1 MSNHLEALFRA
12 KSNLKDVLLPTHLIH
27 SLPFSEEFDNHVYLK
42 PENLQKTGAFKI
54 RGAYNK
60 IMNLSDADRKKGI
73 ICSSAGNHAQG
84 VAYAAQV
91 LGVAATIVMPKTTPL
106 IKVEATKNFGA
117 QVILYGGVYDDAYT
131 EAKRLEK
138 EKNLVFVHPFDDM
151 DIIYGQGTIGLEII
165 DELIN
170 VDYILVPV
178 GGGGLISGI
187 ALAAKHL
194 KPSVKIIGVEP
205 IGAKAMKDSLD
216 QNKRVSLDKV
226 DTIADGVAVK
236 AVGEL
241 TYDLVKEYVDEIV
254 IVDDY
259 ELMDA
264 FLMLVEK
271 HKFVAENAGLLS
283 LAGLKK
289 LNVKGKNI
297 VSLLSGGNIDVV
309 TMSSLINKGL
319 ISRGRIYCFSVDL
332 PDTPGQLLE
341 ISQILND
348 NKANVVKL
356 DHNQFRTTNR
366 FHHVN
371 LQVTIETNGHEHLNL
386 ILDELDKKGFKV
398 EEVN

>member
-1 MSNHLEALFRA
+1 MSHLEKLYDAQEQ
-12 KSNLKDVLLPTHLIH
+12 LKEVILKTPLIY
-27 SLPFSEEFDNHVYLK
+27 SPGFSEEYHNQVYIK

-54 RGAYNK
+54 RGAFNK
-60 IMNLSDADRKKGI
+60 IAHLTEEEKSRGL

-84 VAYAAQV
+84 VAYAAKE
-91 LGVAATIVMPKTTPL
+91 LGVKATIVMPKTTPL
-106 IKVEATKNFGA
+106 IKVEATKKYGA
-117 QVILYGGVYDDAYT
+117 EVVLHGDVYDDAYT

-138 EKNLVFVHPFDDM
+138 KHDYVFVHPFDDL

-165 DELIN
+165 EELKD
-170 VDYILVPV
+170 VDYVLVPV

-187 ALAAKHL
+187 AIAIKESNPNI
-194 KPSVKIIGVEP
+194 KVIGIEP
-205 IGAKAMKDSLD
+205 RGAMAMKQSLRM
-216 QNKRVSLDKV
+216 NERVCLNKV

-236 AVGEL
+236 EPGVL
-241 TYDLVKEYVDEIV
+241 TYELIKKYVDDII

-259 ELMDA
+259 DLMDA

-271 HKFVAENAGLLS
+271 HKLVAENAGLLA

-289 LNVKGKNI
+289 LNVTNKKV

-309 TMSSLINKGL
+309 TISSLIGKGL
-319 ISRGRIYCFSVDL
+319 VSRGRIYCFSVDL
-332 PDTPGQLLE
+332 PDTPGQLLQ

-356 DHNQFRTTNR
+356 DHNQFRTTDR

-371 LQVTIETNGHEHLNL
+371 LQVTIETNGHDHLKI
-386 ILDELDKKGFKV
+386 ILDALDKGGFVV